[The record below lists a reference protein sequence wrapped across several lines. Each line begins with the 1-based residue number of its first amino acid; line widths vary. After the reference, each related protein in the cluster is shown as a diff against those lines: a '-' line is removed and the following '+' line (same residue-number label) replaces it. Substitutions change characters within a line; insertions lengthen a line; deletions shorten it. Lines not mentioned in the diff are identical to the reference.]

1 MERPEPTMLIVLR
14 ITVTGDR
21 YLIRAQDLRTGEL
34 REFTS
39 WAQFQRYA
47 QKQALRSAL
56 R

>member
-39 WAQFQRYA
+39 WAQF
-47 QKQALRSAL
+47 
-56 R
+56 